1 MDTRLLSIIG
11 LLLVIFIAAMLA
23 NSSVV
28 GYSSAKS
35 LTEYPY
41 EGFAEIQEKFKARD
55 EKTQHSPAEAFGPM
69 DEYEKKKYAEALTP
83 MEVVN
88 SLNPFK
94 KDAFGPM
101 EVVNSLNP
109 FKKDAFGPMEV
120 VNSLNPFKKDAFGP
134 MEVVNSSMDVVK
146 SLNPFKKDAFGPMN
160 SASSLTSETPAI
172 KVAGFNG
179 LQSGAYGD
187 EKIIGF
193 MYNNDSNTTCKPFGY
208 TNSKGNICLS
218 EGDIK
223 MLTTRGGNA
232 LGASDQIGK

>member
-1 MDTRLLSIIG
+1 MDTRILSIIG

-23 NSSVV
+23 NNGVV

-35 LTEYPY
+35 LKEYPY
-41 EGFAEIQEKFKARD
+41 EGFSEIKEKFEARQD
-55 EKTQHSPAEAFGPM
+55 ETQHSPAEAFGPYKKN
-69 DEYEKKKYAEALTP
+69 EYASAEAFNVSE
-83 MEVVN
+83 M
-88 SLNPFK
+88 
-94 KDAFGPM
+94 
-101 EVVNSLNP
+101 
-109 FKKDAFGPMEV
+109 
-120 VNSLNPFKKDAFGP
+120 
-134 MEVVNSSMDVVK
+134 VK
-146 SLNPFKKDAFGPMN
+146 SLNPFKKEAFGSM
-160 SASSLTSETPAI
+160 SSPTSLESTPQDETPAI

-223 MLTTRGGNA
+223 LLTTRGGNA

>member
-41 EGFAEIQEKFKARD
+41 EGFAEIQEKFKAR
-55 EKTQHSPAEAFGPM
+55 AEAFGPM

-88 SLNPFK
+88 
-94 KDAFGPM
+94 
-101 EVVNSLNP
+101 
-109 FKKDAFGPMEV
+109 
-120 VNSLNPFKKDAFGP
+120 
-134 MEVVNSSMDVVK
+134 

-193 MYNNDSNTTCKPFGY
+193 MYNNDANTTCKPFGY

>member
-41 EGFAEIQEKFKARD
+41 EGFAQIQEKFKARD
-55 EKTQHSPAEAFGPM
+55 ETTQYSPAEAFGPM
-69 DEYEKKKYAEALTP
+69 DEYEKKNYAEAFNP
-83 MEVVN
+83 M
-88 SLNPFK
+88 
-94 KDAFGPM
+94 DII
-101 EVVNSLNP
+101 
-109 FKKDAFGPMEV
+109 
-120 VNSLNPFKKDAFGP
+120 
-134 MEVVNSSMDVVK
+134 K
-146 SLNPFKKDAFGPMN
+146 SLNPMEAFGPMN
-160 SASSLTSETPAI
+160 SASTLTSETPAL

-193 MYNNDSNTTCKPFGY
+193 MYNNDANTTCKPFGY

>member
-55 EKTQHSPAEAFGPM
+55 ETTQHSPAEAFGPM
-69 DEYEKKKYAEALTP
+69 DEYEKKKYAEA
-83 MEVVN
+83 
-88 SLNPFK
+88 
-94 KDAFGPM
+94 FG
-101 EVVNSLNP
+101 S
-109 FKKDAFGPMEV
+109 
-120 VNSLNPFKKDAFGP
+120 
-134 MEVVNSSMDVVK
+134 
-146 SLNPFKKDAFGPMN
+146 MN
-160 SASSLTSETPAI
+160 SASTLTSETPAL

-193 MYNNDSNTTCKPFGY
+193 MYNNDANTTCKPFGY

>member
-41 EGFAEIQEKFKARD
+41 EGFAQIQEKFKARD
-55 EKTQHSPAEAFGPM
+55 ETTQYSPAEAFGPM
-69 DEYEKKKYAEALTP
+69 DEYEKKNYAE
-83 MEVVN
+83 
-88 SLNPFK
+88 
-94 KDAFGPM
+94 
-101 EVVNSLNP
+101 
-109 FKKDAFGPMEV
+109 
-120 VNSLNPFKKDAFGP
+120 
-134 MEVVNSSMDVVK
+134 
-146 SLNPFKKDAFGPMN
+146 AFGPMN
-160 SASSLTSETPAI
+160 SASTLTSETPAL

-193 MYNNDSNTTCKPFGY
+193 MYNNDANTTCKPFGY